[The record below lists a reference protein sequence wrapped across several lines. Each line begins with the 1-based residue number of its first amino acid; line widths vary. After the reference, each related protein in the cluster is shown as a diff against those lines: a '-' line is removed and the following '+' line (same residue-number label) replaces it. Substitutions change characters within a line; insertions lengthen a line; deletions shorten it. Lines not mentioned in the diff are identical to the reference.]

1 MYESGQYVLCRS
13 GGVWRVDTVKTDEI
27 HLTEH
32 ETGSVKIIPANGD
45 EIVRGISSKEIILEI
60 IERIGFIATIKAPR
74 DKIRLQIYKDAMEL
88 YEEIEWVKIIKSVYL
103 RREDHRLS
111 SIEIEYAERAKRY
124 LHGEIS
130 VLLAI
135 PTDKV
140 EAYIAA
146 AVSADDW

>member
-1 MYESGQYVLCRS
+1 MYESGQYVICRS
-13 GGVWRVDTVKTDEI
+13 GGVWRVDTVGNNEI

-32 ETGSVKIIPANGD
+32 ETGSVKIVPANSD
-45 EIVRGISSKEIILEI
+45 EIVREISSKEIILEI
-60 IERIGFIATIKAPR
+60 IERIWFIATIKAQR

-111 SIEIEYAERAKRY
+111 SVEIEYAERAKRY

-140 EAYIAA
+140 EAHIAA